1 MINMVNMIN
10 MTQMINIINM
20 IAMINI
26 INMINMINIGLVN
39 ICLWNVRSIIHD
51 IALVINLGMKDFRKV
66 VLRT

>member
-1 MINMVNMIN
+1 MINVVNMIN

-26 INMINMINIGLVN
+26 INMINIGLVN
-39 ICLWNVRSIIHD
+39 IWLWNVRSIIHD